1 MNIWDLLPQSPF
13 LGPPLPRFLN
23 LYWPWAQPASSAT
36 STSPL
41 AGLFRGADDSRSS
54 VAPQIMP
61 QSMPAYENREEIEFP
76 DGFDPET
83 LMPRKIVVHRK
94 YKMRV
99 E

>member
-1 MNIWDLLPQSPF
+1 MFPWE
-13 LGPPLPRFLN
+13 GPPFPRFLGF
-23 LYWPWAQPASSAT
+23 YWPWTQPSSSI

-41 AGLFRGADDSRSS
+41 ASNSPAP
-54 VAPQIMP
+54 PQITT
-61 QSMPAYENREEIEFP
+61 QITPAYENREEIEFP

-83 LMPRKIVVHRK
+83 SMPRKILVRRK